1 MVLFRPEHSYAR
13 EPIVIKPTTKT
24 FQYGGHAVTLETGE
38 IARQASGAV
47 LVRMG
52 DTVVLVTVVAEK
64 EARPGQDFFPLT
76 VDYQERYYAT
86 GRIPGGFKKRE
97 GQPAEHEILTA
108 RLIDRPLRPL
118 FPEGFYN
125 EVQIIAVVHANDP
138 DMPADIPAMLG
149 ASAALALSGV
159 PFQGPIGA
167 IRVGYENGEYTINP
181 GRHALTTSKL
191 DLVVAGTRE
200 AVLMVES
207 EAQELPEDV
216 MLGAV
221 VFGHEQMQTAIQ
233 AISDFAREAGAE
245 PWDWQPPARDEALR
259 AEIRAFAEKDLA
271 EAYRITVK
279 QQRYARTGEI
289 RAAAIEHFCSGE
301 TPRSDA
307 QTVGDILF
315 ALESEI
321 VRTRI
326 INGEARI
333 DGRDTKGIRPITV
346 KTGILPRV
354 HGSALFTR
362 GETQALVVATL
373 GTARDAQLI
382 DAIEGERKEPFMLH
396 YNFPPFSVGETGR
409 FGAPKRREIGHGNLA
424 KRGVSAVLPSQEQFP
439 YVIRV
444 VSEITESNGSS
455 SMATVCGSSLALMDA
470 GVPLKAP
477 VAGIA
482 MGLIKEG
489 DKFAVLSDILGDED
503 HLGDMDFK
511 VAGTEQGVTALQ
523 MDIKI
528 NGITREIMDVA
539 LKQAKEGRLHILG
552 IMNAGLSKAR
562 EDVSEHAPRFT
573 TFRINPDKIREV
585 IGKGGATIQALTKE
599 TGTNIDI
606 SDDGTITIA
615 ATSKEA
621 ADEARRRIELITADV
636 EVGRIYEGKVVKI
649 VEFGAFVNI
658 LPGKDGL
665 LHISQI
671 ADQRVEKVTDFLEE
685 GQMVKVKVLELDKQ
699 GKMKLSMRGL

>member
-1 MVLFRPEHSYAR
+1 M
-13 EPIVIKPTTKT
+13 KPTTKT

-47 LVRMG
+47 MVRMG

-97 GQPAEHEILTA
+97 GQPAEHEILIA

-245 PWDWQPPARDEALR
+245 PWDWQPPVQDEALR
-259 AEIRAFAEKDLA
+259 ADIRAFAEKDLA

-396 YNFPPFSVGETGR
+396 YNFPPFSVG
-409 FGAPKRREIGHGNLA
+409 
-424 KRGVSAVLPSQEQFP
+424 
-439 YVIRV
+439 
-444 VSEITESNGSS
+444 
-455 SMATVCGSSLALMDA
+455 
-470 GVPLKAP
+470 
-477 VAGIA
+477 
-482 MGLIKEG
+482 
-489 DKFAVLSDILGDED
+489 
-503 HLGDMDFK
+503 
-511 VAGTEQGVTALQ
+511 
-523 MDIKI
+523 
-528 NGITREIMDVA
+528 
-539 LKQAKEGRLHILG
+539 
-552 IMNAGLSKAR
+552 
-562 EDVSEHAPRFT
+562 
-573 TFRINPDKIREV
+573 
-585 IGKGGATIQALTKE
+585 
-599 TGTNIDI
+599 
-606 SDDGTITIA
+606 
-615 ATSKEA
+615 
-621 ADEARRRIELITADV
+621 
-636 EVGRIYEGKVVKI
+636 
-649 VEFGAFVNI
+649 
-658 LPGKDGL
+658 
-665 LHISQI
+665 
-671 ADQRVEKVTDFLEE
+671 
-685 GQMVKVKVLELDKQ
+685 
-699 GKMKLSMRGL
+699 

>member
-1 MVLFRPEHSYAR
+1 
-13 EPIVIKPTTKT
+13 
-24 FQYGGHAVTLETGE
+24 
-38 IARQASGAV
+38 
-47 LVRMG
+47 
-52 DTVVLVTVVAEK
+52 
-64 EARPGQDFFPLT
+64 
-76 VDYQERYYAT
+76 
-86 GRIPGGFKKRE
+86 
-97 GQPAEHEILTA
+97 
-108 RLIDRPLRPL
+108 
-118 FPEGFYN
+118 
-125 EVQIIAVVHANDP
+125 
-138 DMPADIPAMLG
+138 
-149 ASAALALSGV
+149 
-159 PFQGPIGA
+159 
-167 IRVGYENGEYTINP
+167 
-181 GRHALTTSKL
+181 
-191 DLVVAGTRE
+191 
-200 AVLMVES
+200 
-207 EAQELPEDV
+207 
-216 MLGAV
+216 
-221 VFGHEQMQTAIQ
+221 
-233 AISDFAREAGAE
+233 
-245 PWDWQPPARDEALR
+245 
-259 AEIRAFAEKDLA
+259 
-271 EAYRITVK
+271 
-279 QQRYARTGEI
+279 
-289 RAAAIEHFCSGE
+289 
-301 TPRSDA
+301 
-307 QTVGDILF
+307 
-315 ALESEI
+315 
-321 VRTRI
+321 
-326 INGEARI
+326 
-333 DGRDTKGIRPITV
+333 
-346 KTGILPRV
+346 
-354 HGSALFTR
+354 
-362 GETQALVVATL
+362 
-373 GTARDAQLI
+373 
-382 DAIEGERKEPFMLH
+382 
-396 YNFPPFSVGETGR
+396 
-409 FGAPKRREIGHGNLA
+409 GAPKRREIGHGNLA
-424 KRGVSAVLPSQEQFP
+424 KRGVSAVLPSQDQFP

-511 VAGTEQGVTALQ
+511 VAGTERGVTALQ

-539 LKQAKEGRLHILG
+539 LKQAREGRLHILS

-685 GQMVKVKVLELDKQ
+685 GQMVKVKVLEIDKQ

>member
-1 MVLFRPEHSYAR
+1 M
-13 EPIVIKPTTKT
+13 IKPTTKT

-47 LVRMG
+47 MVRMG

-64 EARPGQDFFPLT
+64 EARAGQDFFPLT

-86 GRIPGGFKKRE
+86 GRIPGGFRKRE
-97 GQPAEHEILTA
+97 GQAQEHEILTA

-125 EVQIIAVVHANDP
+125 EVQIIAVVHSNDP

-149 ASAALALSGV
+149 ASAALCLAGV
-159 PFQGPIGA
+159 PFHGPIGA
-167 IRVGYENGEYTINP
+167 MRVGYVDGDYVINP
-181 GRHALTTSKL
+181 GRAALQSSRL
-191 DLVVAGTRE
+191 DLVVAGTRD
-200 AVLMVES
+200 AVMMVES
-207 EAQELPEDV
+207 EAKELPEEV

-221 VFGHEQMQTAIQ
+221 VFGHDQMLIAIE
-233 AISDFAREAGAE
+233 AIDAFAREAGAE
-245 PWDWQPPARDEALR
+245 PWNWTAPTRDEALR
-259 AEIRAFAEKDLA
+259 SEIRAFAESDLA
-271 EAYRITVK
+271 GAYRITAK
-279 QQRYARTGEI
+279 QERYARTGAI
-289 RAAAIEHFCSGE
+289 RAATIERFTGGDA
-301 TPRSDA
+301 PRSDA
-307 QTVGDILF
+307 HTVGDMLF

-326 INGEARI
+326 IRGEARI
-333 DGRDTKGIRPITV
+333 DGRDTQSIRPITV

-382 DAIEGERKEPFMLH
+382 DAIEGERKDPFMLH
-396 YNFPPFSVGETGR
+396 YNFPPFCVGETGR

-424 KRGVSAVLPSQEQFP
+424 RRGVSAVLPGMEKFP
-439 YVIRV
+439 YVMRV

-455 SMATVCGSSLALMDA
+455 SMATVCGSSLAMLDA
-470 GVPLKAP
+470 GVPLKAQ

-489 DKFAVLSDILGDED
+489 DQFAVLSDILGDED

-511 VAGTEQGVTALQ
+511 VAGTEQGITALQ

-528 NGITREIMDVA
+528 KGITREIMDAA
-539 LKQAKEGRLHILG
+539 LRQARDGRLHILG
-552 IMNAGLSKAR
+552 IMNEGLSKPR
-562 EDVSEHAPRFT
+562 EDVSAHAPRFV
-573 TFRINPDKIREV
+573 TFRIPTDKIREV

-599 TGTNIDI
+599 TGTSIDI
-606 SDDGTITIA
+606 AEDGTITIA
-615 ATSKEA
+615 CTSQEA
-621 ADEARRRIELITADV
+621 GNEARRRIEQITADV

-671 ADQRVEKVTDFLEE
+671 AEQRVENVSDFLEE
-685 GQMVKVKVLELDKQ
+685 GQMVKVKVLEVDRQ
-699 GKMKLSMRGL
+699 GKMRLSMKDAGK

>member
-1 MVLFRPEHSYAR
+1 M
-13 EPIVIKPTTKT
+13 KPTTKT

-97 GQPAEHEILTA
+97 GQAQEHEILTA

-167 IRVGYENGEYTINP
+167 VRVGYDGSGYLLNP
-181 GRHALTTSKL
+181 GRATLQSSQL
-191 DLVVAGTRE
+191 DLVVAGTRD
-200 AVLMVES
+200 AVMMVES
-207 EAQELPEDV
+207 EARELSEEI

-221 VFGHEQMQTAIQ
+221 VFGHEQMQIAID
-233 AISDFAREAGAE
+233 AITTFALEAGAE
-245 PWDWQPPARDEALR
+245 PWNWQTPAKDEALI
-259 AEIRAFAEKDLA
+259 AEVRAFAEPDLA
-271 EAYRITVK
+271 DAYRITVK

-289 RAAAIEHFCSGE
+289 RAAAVEHFTGGE
-301 TPRSDA
+301 TPRADA
-307 QTVGDILF
+307 HAVNDILF

-326 INGEARI
+326 INGESRI
-333 DGRDTKGIRPITV
+333 DGRDTRSIRPISV

-424 KRGVSAVLPSQEQFP
+424 KRGVSAVLPDQAHFP
-439 YVIRV
+439 YVMRV

-455 SMATVCGSSLALMDA
+455 SMATVCGSSLAMMDA
-470 GVPLKAP
+470 GVPLKAQ

-489 DKFAVLSDILGDED
+489 EKFAVLSDILGDED

-528 NGITREIMDVA
+528 NGITREIMDIA
-539 LKQAKEGRLHILG
+539 LKQAREGRMHILG
-552 IMNAGLSKAR
+552 IMNAGLSKPR
-562 EDVSEHAPRFT
+562 EDVSEHAPRFI
-573 TFRINPDKIREV
+573 TFRIPTDKIREV

-599 TGTNIDI
+599 TGTSIDI
-606 SDDGTITIA
+606 SDDGAITIA
-615 ATSKEA
+615 CTSKEGG
-621 ADEARRRIELITADV
+621 DEARRRIELITADV

-671 ADQRVEKVTDFLEE
+671 AEQRVENVADFLEE
-685 GQMVKVKVLELDKQ
+685 GQMIKVKVLEVDKQ
-699 GKMKLSMRGL
+699 GKMRLSMKGLDA

>member
-1 MVLFRPEHSYAR
+1 M
-13 EPIVIKPTTKT
+13 IQPTTHT

-38 IARQASGAV
+38 IARQASGSA

-64 EARPGQDFFPLT
+64 EARPGQDFLPLT

-125 EVQIIAVVHANDP
+125 EVQVIAVVHANDP

-159 PFQGPIGA
+159 PFHGPIGA
-167 IRVGYENGEYTINP
+167 IRVGYENGEYSINP
-181 GRHALTTSKL
+181 GRLALASSQL

-207 EAQELPEDV
+207 EARELPEDV

-221 VFGHEQMQTAIQ
+221 LFGHAQMQIAID
-233 AISDFAREAGAE
+233 AITEFAHKAGAQA
-245 PWDWQPPARDEALR
+245 WDWQAPAQDEALR
-259 AEIRAFAEKDLA
+259 EEVRAYAAADLA
-271 EAYRITVK
+271 EAYRITAK
-279 QQRYARTGEI
+279 QQRYARMAEI
-289 RAAAIEHFCSGE
+289 RAAAIEHFCTGME
-301 TPRSDA
+301 PRSDA
-307 QTVGDILF
+307 KTVGDILF

-321 VRTRI
+321 VRQRI
-326 INGEARI
+326 LAGEPRI
-333 DGRDTKGIRPITV
+333 DGRSAKAIRPISV
-346 KTGILPRV
+346 KTGLLPRV

-424 KRGVSAVLPSQEQFP
+424 RRGVSAVLPSQEQFP

-455 SMATVCGSSLALMDA
+455 SMASVCGASLALMDA

-489 DKFAVLSDILGDED
+489 EKFAVLSDILGDED

-511 VAGTEQGVTALQ
+511 VAGTAEGVTALQ

-528 NGITREIMDVA
+528 NGITAEIMDIA
-539 LKQAKEGRLHILG
+539 LKQAREGRLHILG
-552 IMNAGLSKAR
+552 IMNAGLSEAR
-562 EDVSEHAPRFT
+562 EEVSEHAPRFVS
-573 TFRINPDKIREV
+573 FRIPTDKIREV

-599 TGTNIDI
+599 TGTSIDI
-606 SDDGTITIA
+606 GDDGTITIA
-615 ATSKEA
+615 STRKEA
-621 ADEARRRIELITADV
+621 ADEARRRIEMITADV
-636 EVGRIYEGKVVKI
+636 EVGRVYEGKVVKI
-649 VEFGAFVNI
+649 VDFGAFVNI

-671 ADQRVEKVTDFLEE
+671 SDQRIDKVSDVLQE
-685 GQMVKVKVLELDKQ
+685 GQMVKVKVLEVDRQ
-699 GKMKLSMRGL
+699 GKMRLSMKDAGH